1 MTQYEKNVIV
11 YRKMLHEVTEK
22 CTDLELLD
30 LVYKLIADSIPTL
43 YLVDRLPCS
52 QERSKAA

>member
-1 MTQYEKNVIV
+1 
-11 YRKMLHEVTEK
+11 MLHEVTEK
-22 CTDLELLD
+22 CNDLELLD

-43 YLVDRLPCS
+43 YLVDRIPCN